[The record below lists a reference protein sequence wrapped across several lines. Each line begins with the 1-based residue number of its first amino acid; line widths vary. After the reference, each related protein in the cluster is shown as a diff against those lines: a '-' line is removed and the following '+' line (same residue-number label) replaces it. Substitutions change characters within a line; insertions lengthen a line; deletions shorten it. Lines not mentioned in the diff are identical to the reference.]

1 MGLNQRLLPENAIT
15 FCVSCKIKLA
25 EGEVSVLHET
35 FKNEKYI
42 EILSGM
48 AFDLCALIEEK
59 LWLLLKS
66 LNLLT
71 FHSFFPLRNIT

>member
-15 FCVSCKIKLA
+15 FCFSCKIKLA
-25 EGEVSVLHET
+25 EGVVSVLHET

-48 AFDLCALIEEK
+48 PFDLCDIEEN
-59 LWLLLKS
+59 S
-66 LNLLT
+66 GYC
-71 FHSFFPLRNIT
+71 